1 MIIVTTDKKEH
12 ETSEKKEHD
21 VSKHEHAHEKTA
33 VLHGK
38 TAPILAE
45 GKNREA
51 EEAPKHDV
59 HSAKQNASDVERASV
74 PLFAPQKGASF
85 SPSEKACQQLSSQ
98 ARQVIAPKSDA
109 EHKHEE
115 KKIEVPAAE
124 AKPTAPPTGGAAPAA
139 VPTVLAAE
147 AKPFRREY
155 KWAVAHVYSSKNDT
169 IITVTDL
176 SGAETIAKASGGMIV
191 KADREEGKPYAAMQA
206 AAKVANEVK
215 NRGITGLHIRIR
227 APGGHGAKTP
237 GAGAQ
242 AVVRSLARM
251 GLRIGKIEDVT
262 PTPTDTTKR
271 PGGRRGRRV

>member
-1 MIIVTTDKKEH
+1 MTKD
-12 ETSEKKEHD
+12 EKK
-21 VSKHEHAHEKTA
+21 
-33 VLHGK
+33 
-38 TAPILAE
+38 
-45 GKNREA
+45 A
-51 EEAPKHDV
+51 EEVVA
-59 HSAKQNASDVERASV
+59 
-74 PLFAPQKGASF
+74 
-85 SPSEKACQQLSSQ
+85 EKAV
-98 ARQVIAPKSDA
+98 ATEKA
-109 EHKHEE
+109 E
-115 KKIEVPAAE
+115 KKIEETKPKAEE
-124 AKPTAPPTGGAAPAA
+124 AKKPEEAKVAETPATGAAPSAGAAPA
-139 VPTVLAAE
+139 TAAPV
-147 AKPFRREY
+147 AAAPSVAPVRREY

-227 APGGHGAKTP
+227 APGGNGAKTP

>member
-1 MIIVTTDKKEH
+1 MTK
-12 ETSEKKEHD
+12 
-21 VSKHEHAHEKTA
+21 
-33 VLHGK
+33 
-38 TAPILAE
+38 
-45 GKNREA
+45 
-51 EEAPKHDV
+51 
-59 HSAKQNASDVERASV
+59 
-74 PLFAPQKGASF
+74 
-85 SPSEKACQQLSSQ
+85 
-98 ARQVIAPKSDA
+98 
-109 EHKHEE
+109 EE
-115 KKIEVPAAE
+115 KKVEEAVAEKAVAEKKAESAKPVEAKAE
-124 AKPTAPPTGGAAPAA
+124 APAAPA
-139 VPTVLAAE
+139 TAAP
-147 AKPFRREY
+147 ATPATAPVAPIRREY

-227 APGGHGAKTP
+227 APGGNGAKTP